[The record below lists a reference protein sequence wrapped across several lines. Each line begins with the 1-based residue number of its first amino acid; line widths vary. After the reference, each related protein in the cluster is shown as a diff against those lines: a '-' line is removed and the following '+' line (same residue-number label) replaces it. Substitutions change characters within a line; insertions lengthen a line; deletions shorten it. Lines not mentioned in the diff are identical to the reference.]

1 MSDTTTNLTPK
12 LYDYLQNKSL
22 RESDILKK
30 LREETKKTNMQ
41 QMQISPEQGQFMQLL
56 IEILAAE
63 KTLDIG
69 TFTGYSALSV
79 ALALPK
85 TGKVISCDVSEEWT
99 KMAQSY
105 WALANVTH
113 KIDLKLAPALT
124 TLDNLINSG
133 QKESFDFAFIDADK
147 QNYINYYEKSLIL
160 LRKGGLIA
168 IDNVL
173 WEGKVADNN
182 IKDPN
187 TTNIRELNAK
197 LHNDERVSISM
208 LPIGDGLTLARKR

>member
-1 MSDTTTNLTPK
+1 MSDTTINLTPE
-12 LYDYLQNKSL
+12 LYDYLQKTSL
-22 RESDILKK
+22 READILKK

-56 IEILAAE
+56 IEMLGAE

-69 TFTGYSALSV
+69 SFTGYSALSV
-79 ALALPK
+79 ALALPE
-85 TGKVISCDVSEEWT
+85 TGKVFACDVNEEWA
-99 KMAQSY
+99 KIAQHY
-105 WALANVTH
+105 WKLANVTH
-113 KIDLKLAPALT
+113 KIHLKLAPALD
-124 TLDNLINSG
+124 TLDELIHSG

-160 LRKGGLIA
+160 LRRGGVIA

-173 WEGKVADNN
+173 WEGKVADTHITDSSTTSIRNL
-182 IKDPN
+182 N
-187 TTNIRELNAK
+187 TK
-197 LHNDERVSISM
+197 LHHDERVTISM